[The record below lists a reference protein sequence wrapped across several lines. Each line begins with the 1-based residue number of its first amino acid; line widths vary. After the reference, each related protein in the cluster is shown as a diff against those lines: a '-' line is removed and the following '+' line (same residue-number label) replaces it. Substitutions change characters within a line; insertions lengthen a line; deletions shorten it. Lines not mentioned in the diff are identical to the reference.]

1 MGFDGIDPF
10 AGPPG
15 PELGFDGIDPFA
27 GPPGFPL
34 ELLDE
39 ESELPLG
46 PLDEDAVEL
55 DPAESDALDWPFEPL
70 SPEVLDDRS
79 PESSDEFS
87 TGVAVTR
94 GAGRPVSRIF
104 RRVLDRSGV
113 GGDEGALARFDI
125 GGIPIRIGT
134 RLGGRGATAHG
145 HRIGIQSE
153 VPR

>member
-1 MGFDGIDPF
+1 MGFDGV
-10 AGPPG
+10 
-15 PELGFDGIDPFA
+15 DPFA

-87 TGVAVTR
+87 TGVA
-94 GAGRPVSRIF
+94 S
-104 RRVLDRSGV
+104 